1 MAQEPTNP
9 RLWQMIITQARA
21 RFATYPSPGA
31 SNWVHKQ
38 YEKYGGKFVE
48 TTEATKRKKM
58 LLKAAAERAANHR
71 AKYDDK
77 NDKKQDAKSK
87 GKK

>member
-1 MAQEPTNP
+1 MAQEPSNP
-9 RLWQMIITQARA
+9 KLWQMIITQAKA

-48 TTEATKRKKM
+48 TSEITKRKKM
-58 LLKAAAERAANHR
+58 LMKAAVDRAANKR
-71 AKYDDK
+71 AKYDDSK
-77 NDKKQDAKSK
+77 DKKSDKTK